1 MKIIDKI
8 ALVLIVIGALNWG
21 SVGFFGFD
29 CVAFLFGGQMGTI
42 SRIIYA
48 LVGVAGLWGIT
59 MIFRDDGSG
68 ERINQTAGLRPCRLI
83 YSLNRLL
90 SHHIF

>member
-1 MKIIDKI
+1 MKIIDKS
-8 ALVLIVIGALNWG
+8 AMVLIVICALNRG
-21 SVGFFGFD
+21 SVGYFGFD

-59 MIFRDDGSG
+59 MIFRDDGS
-68 ERINQTAGLRPCRLI
+68 E
-83 YSLNRLL
+83 SE
-90 SHHIF
+90 

>member
-1 MKIIDKI
+1 MGQTIRAKLFQGGRILKIIDKI
-8 ALVLIVIGALNWG
+8 ALILIVIGALNWG

-29 CVAFLFGGQMGTI
+29 CVAFLVGGQMGTI

-59 MIFRDDGSG
+59 MIFRDTDS
-68 ERINQTAGLRPCRLI
+68 ENT
-83 YSLNRLL
+83 
-90 SHHIF
+90 

>member
-1 MKIIDKI
+1 MGQTIRAKLFQGGRILKIIDKI
-8 ALVLIVIGALNWG
+8 ALILIVIGALNWG

-48 LVGVAGLWGIT
+48 RVGVAGLWGIT
-59 MIFRDDGSG
+59 MIFRDTDS
-68 ERINQTAGLRPCRLI
+68 ENT
-83 YSLNRLL
+83 
-90 SHHIF
+90 

>member
-1 MKIIDKI
+1 MKIIYKI
-8 ALVLIVIGALNWG
+8 ALVLIVIGALIWG
-21 SVGFFGFD
+21 SGGCFGFD

-59 MIFRDDGSG
+59 MIFRDDGS
-68 ERINQTAGLRPCRLI
+68 E
-83 YSLNRLL
+83 SE
-90 SHHIF
+90 

>member
-8 ALVLIVIGALNWG
+8 ALILIVIGALNWG

-48 LVGVAGLWGIT
+48 LGGVAGHWGIT
-59 MIFRDDGSG
+59 MIFRDNDS
-68 ERINQTAGLRPCRLI
+68 E
-83 YSLNRLL
+83 SE
-90 SHHIF
+90 

>member
-1 MKIIDKI
+1 MVMDRI
-8 ALVLIVIGALNWG
+8 ALTLLIIGGLNWG

-59 MIFRDDGSG
+59 MIFRDNDS
-68 ERINQTAGLRPCRLI
+68 E
-83 YSLNRLL
+83 SE
-90 SHHIF
+90 

>member
-8 ALVLIVIGALNWG
+8 ALIRIVIGALNWG

-59 MIFRDDGSG
+59 MIFRDTDS
-68 ERINQTAGLRPCRLI
+68 E
-83 YSLNRLL
+83 SE
-90 SHHIF
+90 

>member
-8 ALVLIVIGALNWG
+8 ALILIVLGALNWG

-29 CVAFLFGGQMGTI
+29 CVAFLFGGQTGTI

-59 MIFRDDGSG
+59 MIFRDNDS
-68 ERINQTAGLRPCRLI
+68 E
-83 YSLNRLL
+83 SE
-90 SHHIF
+90 